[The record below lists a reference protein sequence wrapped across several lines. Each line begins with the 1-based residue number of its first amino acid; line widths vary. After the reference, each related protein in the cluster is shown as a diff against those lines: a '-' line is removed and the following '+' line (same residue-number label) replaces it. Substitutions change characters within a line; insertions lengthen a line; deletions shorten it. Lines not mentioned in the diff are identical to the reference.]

1 MLDFYPIKIVSARS
15 ILLNLI
21 LFTLVIITSC
31 SSKVKNGTSETGL
44 SKSETNIYI
53 RNSFDGLEAEI
64 IAKRNKEMESR
75 VITVNGFKMKFE
87 LKFYGKKPK
96 EGRSLYFSL
105 HGGGQTEPAV
115 NERQWVRHQD
125 LYKVNEG
132 IVFIP
137 RSPTNTWNMWHQ
149 DHIDPLFNRIIQNMI
164 MLYEV
169 DPNKV
174 YLMGYSA
181 GGDGVYQLA
190 PRMADRFAA
199 AAMMAGHPNET
210 SPLGLRNLPFTIH
223 MGENDTPYNRNKVAV
238 EWKGK
243 LKDLRIN
250 DPKGYPHLVT
260 IHQDKGHWMELLDTV
275 AITWMSGY
283 RRNPFPKKVVWKQD
297 DVTHNRFY
305 WLRDANPAERSLIV
319 ASIEGQTIEI
329 ENTSVSE
336 FTIML
341 NDSLIDMNKSVIVKY
356 DGKEVFS
363 ATVPRTSSTI
373 LKSISEY
380 GDPKSVYYGEISI
393 SLDNIKN

>member
-1 MLDFYPIKIVSARS
+1 MLKTKNIFTVF
-15 ILLNLI
+15 I
-21 LFTLVIITSC
+21 LFFILGCNMHQDSITKPLSQSEAINQANQCYNELKSDLVMERKNEMKNREITLNDV
-31 SSKVKNGTSETGL
+31 
-44 SKSETNIYI
+44 
-53 RNSFDGLEAEI
+53 
-64 IAKRNKEMESR
+64 
-75 VITVNGFKMKFE
+75 KMKFD
-87 LKFYGKKPK
+87 LKYYGVKPK
-96 EGRSLYFSL
+96 EGWSLYFSL

-115 NERQWVRHQD
+115 NEKQWVRHQD

-169 DPNKV
+169 DPDKV

-223 MGENDTPYNRNKVAV
+223 MGENDTPYNRNKVAA
-238 EWKGK
+238 EWRGK
-243 LKDLRIN
+243 LKDLRNN
-250 DPKGYPHLVT
+250 DPEGYPHLVT

-275 AITWMSGY
+275 AITWMSKY
-283 RRNPFPKKVVWKQD
+283 IRNPFPKKVVWKQD

-305 WLRDANPAERSLIV
+305 WLRDENPTERSLIV

-341 NDSLIDMNKSVIVKY
+341 NDSLIDMDKSVIVKY
-356 DGKEVFS
+356 DGKEVFN

-373 LKSISEY
+373 LKSIREY
-380 GDPKSVYYGEISI
+380 GDPESVYYGEINL
-393 SLDNIKN
+393 SLDNINK

>member
-1 MLDFYPIKIVSARS
+1 MKIFFTNQYFSALIIFF
-15 ILLNLI
+15 ILGCNVPQDSVTKPLSQSEALNQANQGYNALKSDLAMERKNEMKYREI
-21 LFTLVIITSC
+21 TLNDV
-31 SSKVKNGTSETGL
+31 
-44 SKSETNIYI
+44 
-53 RNSFDGLEAEI
+53 
-64 IAKRNKEMESR
+64 
-75 VITVNGFKMKFE
+75 KMKFD
-87 LKFYGKKPK
+87 LKYYGEKPK
-96 EGRSLYFSL
+96 EGWSLYFSL

-115 NERQWVRHQD
+115 NEKQWVRHQT

-223 MGENDTPYNRNKVAV
+223 MGENDTPYNRNKVAA
-238 EWKGK
+238 EWKDK
-243 LKDLRIN
+243 LKELKDK
-250 DPKGYPHLVT
+250 DSEGYPHLVK
-260 IHQDKGHWMELLDTV
+260 IHRNKGHWMELLDTV
-275 AITWMSGY
+275 AISWMNKY
-283 RRNPFPKKVVWKQD
+283 ERNPYPKKVVWKQD

-305 WLRDANPAERSLIV
+305 WLRVENPTERSLIV
-319 ASIEGQTIEI
+319 ARINGQLITIE
-329 ENTSVSE
+329 NASVSD
-336 FTIML
+336 FTILL
-341 NDSLIDMNKSVIVKY
+341 NDYLLDMDKSVTVKY
-356 DGKEVFS
+356 GGEELFNGIVM
-363 ATVPRTSSTI
+363 RQSSTI
-373 LKSISEY
+373 LETVTDY
-380 GDPKSVYYGEISI
+380 GDPKSVYYGEIPI
-393 SLDNIKN
+393 SLEVGS

>member
-1 MLDFYPIKIVSARS
+1 
-15 ILLNLI
+15 
-21 LFTLVIITSC
+21 
-31 SSKVKNGTSETGL
+31 
-44 SKSETNIYI
+44 
-53 RNSFDGLEAEI
+53 
-64 IAKRNKEMESR
+64 
-75 VITVNGFKMKFE
+75 
-87 LKFYGKKPK
+87 
-96 EGRSLYFSL
+96 
-105 HGGGQTEPAV
+105 
-115 NERQWVRHQD
+115 
-125 LYKVNEG
+125 
-132 IVFIP
+132 
-137 RSPTNTWNMWHQ
+137 MWHQ
-149 DHIDPLFNRIIQNMI
+149 DHIDPLLNRAIQNMI

-169 DPNKV
+169 NPNKV

-223 MGENDTPYNRNKVAV
+223 MGENDTPYNRNKVAT

-243 LKDLRIN
+243 LKALRNN

-275 AITWMSGY
+275 AITWMSRY

-305 WLRDANPAERSLIV
+305 WLRDENPAERSLIV
-319 ASIEGQTIEI
+319 ASIDGQTIEI
-329 ENTSVSE
+329 DNASVSD

-341 NDSLIDMNKSVIVKY
+341 NDSLIDMDKSVIVKY
-356 DGKEVFS
+356 DGKEIFN

-373 LKSISEY
+373 LKSIREY
-380 GDPKSVYYGEISI
+380 GDLKSVYYGEIPV
-393 SLDNIKN
+393 SLKNITK

>member
-1 MLDFYPIKIVSARS
+1 MVDFSLFHRFYR
-15 ILLNLI
+15 NLEI
-21 LFTLVIITSC
+21 VIITFLIFFTIASC
-31 SSKVKNGTSETGL
+31 NSNNKNNPARSRL
-44 SKSETNIYI
+44 SKSEAII
-53 RNSFDGLEAEI
+53 HAKNSFNNFKSELMKE
-64 IAKRNKEMESR
+64 RQKEMDLR
-75 VITVNGFKMKFE
+75 QITVDGMKMKFD
-87 LKFYGKKPK
+87 FQYFGKKPK

-115 NERQWVRHQD
+115 NEKQWVRHQD
-125 LYKVNEG
+125 LYKVKEG

-210 SPLGLRNLPFTIH
+210 SPLGLRNLPFTLH
-223 MGENDTPYNRNKVAV
+223 MGENDTPFNRNKVAA

-243 LKDLRIN
+243 LKDLRNN
-250 DPKGYPHLVT
+250 DPEGYPHLVT

-275 AITWMSGY
+275 AITWMSTY
-283 RRNPFPKKVVWKQD
+283 RRDPFPKKVVWKQD

-305 WLRDANPAERSLIV
+305 WLRDENPIERSLIV

-329 ENTSVSE
+329 ENTSVSD

-341 NDSLIDMNKSVIVKY
+341 NDSLIDMDKSVIVKY
-356 DGKEVFS
+356 DGKELFN
-363 ATVPRTSSTI
+363 ATVPRTSTTI
-373 LKSISEY
+373 LKSIREY
-380 GDPKSVYYGEISI
+380 GDPESVYYGEIPL
-393 SLDNIKN
+393 SLDNLTN

>member
-1 MLDFYPIKIVSARS
+1 MLGFYPINIVHHRFVF
-15 ILLNLI
+15 LNLF
-21 LFTLVIITSC
+21 FTILVIFSSC
-31 SSKVKNGTSETGL
+31 NSNNRNSPSKNGLSE
-44 SKSETNIYI
+44 SETNIYI
-53 RNSFDGLEAEI
+53 KNAFDDLEAEI
-64 IAKRNKEMESR
+64 ITNRKKEMDSR
-75 VITVNGFKMKFE
+75 FITVNGVKMKFE

-96 EGRSLYFSL
+96 EGWSLYFSL

-115 NERQWVRHQD
+115 NEKQWVRHQT
-125 LYKVNEG
+125 LYGVKEG

-149 DHIDPLFNRIIQNMI
+149 NHIDPLFNRIIQNMI

-223 MGENDTPYNRNKVAV
+223 MGENDTPYNRNKVAA

-243 LKDLRIN
+243 LKDLRNN
-250 DPKGYPHLVT
+250 DPEGYPHLVK

-275 AITWMSGY
+275 AITWMSSY

-305 WLRDANPAERSLIV
+305 WLRDENPTERSLIV

-329 ENTSVSE
+329 ENTSVSD

-341 NDSLIDMNKSVIVKY
+341 NDFLLDMDKSVTVKFGGKKIFNGIVYRK
-356 DGKEVFS
+356 S
-363 ATVPRTSSTI
+363 ATI
-373 LKSISEY
+373 LETVTEY
-380 GDPKSVYYGEISI
+380 GDPNSVYYGEIPI
-393 SLDNIKN
+393 SLEADS

>member
-1 MLDFYPIKIVSARS
+1 MVVFPIFHRFYRDLEIV
-15 ILLNLI
+15 ILTSFI
-21 LFTLVIITSC
+21 VFTFSSC
-31 SSKVKNGTSETGL
+31 NSKNRNIPVQSRL
-44 SKSETNIYI
+44 SKSEAII
-53 RNSFDGLEAEI
+53 HAKKSFNNFKSELMKE
-64 IAKRNKEMESR
+64 RQKEMDLR
-75 VITVNGFKMKFE
+75 QITVDGVKMKFE
-87 LKFYGKKPK
+87 LKFYGEKPK
-96 EGRSLYFSL
+96 EGWSLYFSL

-115 NERQWVRHQD
+115 NEKQWVRHQN
-125 LYKVNEG
+125 LYEVSEG
-132 IVFIP
+132 IVFVP

-210 SPLGLRNLPFTIH
+210 SPLGLRNLPFTLH
-223 MGENDTPYNRNKVAV
+223 MGENDTPYNRNKVAK
-238 EWKGK
+238 EWKGN
-243 LKDLRIN
+243 LKDLRNN
-250 DPKGYPHLVT
+250 DPEGYPHLVT
-260 IHQDKGHWMELLDTV
+260 IHQGKGHWMELLDTV
-275 AITWMSGY
+275 AISWMDNY
-283 RRNPFPKKVVWKQD
+283 KRNPYPKKVVWKQD

-305 WLRDANPAERSLIV
+305 WLRDENPTERSLIV

-341 NDSLIDMNKSVIVKY
+341 NDSLIDMDKSVILKY
-356 DGKEVFS
+356 DGKEIFN

-373 LKSISEY
+373 LKSIREY
-380 GDPKSVYYGEISI
+380 GDPESVYYGEIPV
-393 SLDNIKN
+393 SLGNVTK

>member
-1 MLDFYPIKIVSARS
+1 MDFYPIKIVSARS

-21 LFTLVIITSC
+21 FITLVIIISC
-31 SSKVKNGTSETGL
+31 SSKVENGTSETGL
-44 SKSETNIYI
+44 SISETNTFI
-53 RNSFDGLEAEI
+53 RNSFGELEAEI
-64 IAKRNKEMESR
+64 KAKRKKEMESR

-96 EGRSLYFSL
+96 EGWSLYFSL
-105 HGGGQTEPAV
+105 HGGGQTESAV
-115 NERQWVRHQD
+115 NEKQWVRHQD
-125 LYKVNEG
+125 LYKVKEG
-132 IVFIP
+132 MVFIP
-137 RSPTNTWNMWHQ
+137 RSPTDTWNMWHQ

-223 MGENDTPYNRNKVAV
+223 MGENDTPYNRNKVAA

-243 LKDLRIN
+243 LKDLRNN
-250 DPKGYPHLVT
+250 DPEGYPHLVT
-260 IHQDKGHWMELLDTV
+260 IHQNKGHWMELLDTV
-275 AITWMSGY
+275 AITWMSTY
-283 RRNPFPKKVVWKQD
+283 RRDPFPKKVVWKQD

-305 WLRDANPAERSLIV
+305 WLRDENPTERSLIV

-329 ENTSVSE
+329 ENTSVSD

-341 NDSLIDMNKSVIVKY
+341 NDLLIDMDKSVIVKY
-356 DGKEVFS
+356 DGKEVFN
-363 ATVPRTSSTI
+363 ATVPRTSTTI
-373 LKSISEY
+373 LKSIREY
-380 GDPKSVYYGEISI
+380 GDPESVYYGEIPL
-393 SLDNIKN
+393 SLDNVTN

>member
-1 MLDFYPIKIVSARS
+1 MFKTKSVFTVLIIFFIFGCNMPQDSVAKPLSQSEAINQANQCYDELKSDLIMERKNEMKNREIT
-15 ILLNLI
+15 LND
-21 LFTLVIITSC
+21 V
-31 SSKVKNGTSETGL
+31 
-44 SKSETNIYI
+44 
-53 RNSFDGLEAEI
+53 
-64 IAKRNKEMESR
+64 
-75 VITVNGFKMKFE
+75 KMKFD
-87 LKFYGKKPK
+87 LKYYGVKPK
-96 EGRSLYFSL
+96 EGWSLYFSL

-115 NERQWVRHQD
+115 NEKQWVRHQD

-169 DPNKV
+169 DPDKV

-223 MGENDTPYNRNKVAV
+223 MGENDTPYNRNKVAA

-243 LKDLRIN
+243 LKDLRNN
-250 DPKGYPHLVT
+250 DPEGYPHLVT

-275 AITWMSGY
+275 AITWMSRY
-283 RRNPFPKKVVWKQD
+283 IRNPFPKKVVWKQD

-305 WLRDANPAERSLIV
+305 WLRDENPTERSLICLLY
-319 ASIEGQTIEI
+319 
-329 ENTSVSE
+329 TSPSPR
-336 FTIML
+336 
-341 NDSLIDMNKSVIVKY
+341 DS
-356 DGKEVFS
+356 
-363 ATVPRTSSTI
+363 
-373 LKSISEY
+373 
-380 GDPKSVYYGEISI
+380 
-393 SLDNIKN
+393 

>member
-1 MLDFYPIKIVSARS
+1 MLGFYPVNIAYPRFVFFNLFFT
-15 ILLNLI
+15 ILV
-21 LFTLVIITSC
+21 LFSSC
-31 SSKVKNGTSETGL
+31 NGNNRNSMSKTGL
-44 SKSETNIYI
+44 SESETNIYI
-53 RNSFDGLEAEI
+53 KNAFDDLEAEI
-64 IAKRNKEMESR
+64 ILNRKKEMDSR
-75 VITVNGFKMKFE
+75 VITVNGVKMKFE

-96 EGRSLYFSL
+96 EGWSLYFSL

-115 NERQWVRHQD
+115 NEKQWVRHQT
-125 LYKVNEG
+125 LYDVGQG

-223 MGENDTPYNRNKVAV
+223 MGENDTPYNRNKVAA

-243 LKDLRIN
+243 LKELKDK
-250 DPKGYPHLVT
+250 DSEGYPHLVK
-260 IHQDKGHWMELLDTV
+260 IHRNKGHWMELLDTV
-275 AITWMSGY
+275 AISWMNKY
-283 RRNPFPKKVVWKQD
+283 ERNPYPKKVVWKQD

-305 WLRDANPAERSLIV
+305 WLRVENPTERSLIV
-319 ASIEGQTIEI
+319 ARINGQLITIE
-329 ENTSVSE
+329 NASVSY
-336 FTIML
+336 FTILL
-341 NDSLIDMNKSVIVKY
+341 NDYLLDMDKSVTVKY
-356 DGKEVFS
+356 GGEELFNGIVM
-363 ATVPRTSSTI
+363 RQSSTI
-373 LKSISEY
+373 LETVTEY
-380 GDPKSVYYGEISI
+380 GDPKSVYYGEIPI
-393 SLDNIKN
+393 SLEVGS

>member
-1 MLDFYPIKIVSARS
+1 MVDFP
-15 ILLNLI
+15 
-21 LFTLVIITSC
+21 LFHRFYRDLEIVIITSFIFFTISSC
-31 SSKVKNGTSETGL
+31 SSKNKNNHAQSRL
-44 SKSETNIYI
+44 SKSEAISHAK
-53 RNSFDGLEAEI
+53 NSFNNFKSELMRE
-64 IAKRNKEMESR
+64 RQKEMDSR
-75 VITVNGFKMKFE
+75 QITVDGIKMKFDFQFFGE
-87 LKFYGKKPK
+87 KPK
-96 EGRSLYFSL
+96 GGWSLYFSL

-115 NERQWVRHQD
+115 NEKQWVRHQN
-125 LYKVNEG
+125 LYEVSEG
-132 IVFIP
+132 IMFVP

-223 MGENDTPYNRNKVAV
+223 MGKNDTPYNRNKVAT

-243 LKDLRIN
+243 LKDLRNN
-250 DPKGYPHLVT
+250 DPEGYPHLVT

-275 AITWMSGY
+275 AITWMSRY
-283 RRNPFPKKVVWKQD
+283 TRDPFPKKVVWKQD

-305 WLRDANPAERSLIV
+305 WLKDENPTERSLII
-319 ASIEGQTIEI
+319 ARIEGQTIEI
-329 ENTSVSE
+329 ENTSVSY

-341 NDSLIDMNKSVIVKY
+341 NDLLIDMDKSVIVKY
-356 DGKEVFS
+356 DGKEIYN
-363 ATVPRTSSTI
+363 ATVPRTSMTI
-373 LKSISEY
+373 LKSIREY
-380 GDPKSVYYGEISI
+380 GDPKSVYYGEIPI
-393 SLDNIKN
+393 SLDNITM

>member
-1 MLDFYPIKIVSARS
+1 MLKTKNIFTVF
-15 ILLNLI
+15 I
-21 LFTLVIITSC
+21 LFFILGCNMHQDSITKPLSQSEAINQANQCYNELKSDLVMERKNEMKNREITLNDV
-31 SSKVKNGTSETGL
+31 
-44 SKSETNIYI
+44 
-53 RNSFDGLEAEI
+53 
-64 IAKRNKEMESR
+64 
-75 VITVNGFKMKFE
+75 KMKFD
-87 LKFYGKKPK
+87 LKYYGVKPK
-96 EGRSLYFSL
+96 EGWSLYFSL
-105 HGGGQTEPAV
+105 HGGGKTEPAV
-115 NERQWVRHQD
+115 NEKQWVRHQT

-223 MGENDTPYNRNKVAV
+223 MGENDTPYNRNKVAT

-243 LKDLRIN
+243 LKDLRNN
-250 DPKGYPHLVT
+250 DPEGYTHLVT

-275 AITWMSGY
+275 AITWMSRY
-283 RRNPFPKKVVWKQD
+283 RRNPFPKKIVWKQD

-305 WLRDANPAERSLIV
+305 WLRDENPTERSLIV
-319 ASIEGQTIEI
+319 ASINRQTIEI
-329 ENTSVSE
+329 EDTSVPE

-341 NDSLIDMNKSVIVKY
+341 NDSLLDMDKRVIVKY
-356 DGKEVFS
+356 DDKEIFN
-363 ATVPRTSSTI
+363 AAVPRTSSTI
-373 LKSISEY
+373 LKSIREY
-380 GDPKSVYYGEISI
+380 GDPNSVYYGEIPI
-393 SLDNIKN
+393 SLENVTK

>member
-1 MLDFYPIKIVSARS
+1 MVVFPIFHRFYRDLEIV
-15 ILLNLI
+15 ILTSFVF
-21 LFTLVIITSC
+21 FTISSC
-31 SSKVKNGTSETGL
+31 NGENRNIPVQSRL
-44 SKSETNIYI
+44 SKSEAII
-53 RNSFDGLEAEI
+53 HAKKSFNNFKSELIKE
-64 IAKRNKEMESR
+64 RQKEMDLR
-75 VITVNGFKMKFE
+75 QITVDGVKMKFE

-96 EGRSLYFSL
+96 EGWSLYFSL

-115 NERQWVRHQD
+115 NEKQWVRHQN
-125 LYKVNEG
+125 LYEVSEG
-132 IVFIP
+132 IVFVP

-169 DPNKV
+169 DPDKV

-223 MGENDTPYNRNKVAV
+223 MGENDTPYNRNKVAT

-243 LKDLRIN
+243 LKDLRNN
-250 DPKGYPHLVT
+250 DPEGYPHLVT

-275 AITWMSGY
+275 AITWMSTY
-283 RRNPFPKKVVWKQD
+283 RRDPFPKKVVWKQD

-305 WLRDANPAERSLIV
+305 WLRDENPTERSLIV

-341 NDSLIDMNKSVIVKY
+341 NDSLIDMDKSVIVKY
-356 DGKEVFS
+356 DGKEVFN

-373 LKSISEY
+373 LKSIREY
-380 GDPKSVYYGEISI
+380 GDPESVYYGEIPL
-393 SLDNIKN
+393 SLDNVTN

>member
-1 MLDFYPIKIVSARS
+1 MVVFPIFHRFYRDLEIV
-15 ILLNLI
+15 ILTSFI
-21 LFTLVIITSC
+21 FFTISSC
-31 SSKVKNGTSETGL
+31 NGENRNIPVQSRL
-44 SKSETNIYI
+44 SKSEAII
-53 RNSFDGLEAEI
+53 HAKKSFNNFKSELMKE
-64 IAKRNKEMESR
+64 RQKEMDLR
-75 VITVNGFKMKFE
+75 QITVDGVKMKFE

-96 EGRSLYFSL
+96 EGWSLYFSL

-115 NERQWVRHQD
+115 NEKQWVRHQN
-125 LYKVNEG
+125 LYEVSEG
-132 IVFIP
+132 IVFVP

-210 SPLGLRNLPFTIH
+210 SPLGLRNLPFTLH
-223 MGENDTPYNRNKVAV
+223 MGENDTPYNRNKVAK

-243 LKDLRIN
+243 LKDLRNN
-250 DPKGYPHLVT
+250 DPEGYPHLVT
-260 IHQDKGHWMELLDTV
+260 IHKGKGHWMELLDTV
-275 AITWMSGY
+275 AISWMDNY
-283 RRNPFPKKVVWKQD
+283 KRNPYPKKVVWKQD

-305 WLRDANPAERSLIV
+305 WLRDENPTERSLIV

-329 ENTSVSE
+329 ENTSVSD

-341 NDSLIDMNKSVIVKY
+341 NDSLIDMDKSVIVKY
-356 DGKEVFS
+356 DGKEVFN
-363 ATVPRTSSTI
+363 ATVPRTSTTI
-373 LKSISEY
+373 LKSIREY
-380 GDPKSVYYGEISI
+380 GDPESVYYGEIPL
-393 SLDNIKN
+393 SLDNINK

>member
-1 MLDFYPIKIVSARS
+1 MLKTKNIFTVFIIFF
-15 ILLNLI
+15 ILGCNMHQDGITKPLSQSEAINQANQCYNELKSDLVMERKNEMKNREITLND
-21 LFTLVIITSC
+21 V
-31 SSKVKNGTSETGL
+31 
-44 SKSETNIYI
+44 
-53 RNSFDGLEAEI
+53 
-64 IAKRNKEMESR
+64 
-75 VITVNGFKMKFE
+75 KMKFD
-87 LKFYGKKPK
+87 LKYYGVKPK
-96 EGRSLYFSL
+96 EGWSLYFSL

-115 NERQWVRHQD
+115 NEKQWVRHQT

-137 RSPTNTWNMWHQ
+137 RSPTDTWNMWHQ

-223 MGENDTPYNRNKVAV
+223 MGENDTPYNRNKIAT

-243 LKDLRIN
+243 LKDLRNN
-250 DPKGYPHLVT
+250 DPEGYPHLVT

-275 AITWMSGY
+275 AITWMSRY
-283 RRNPFPKKVVWKQD
+283 RRNPFPKKIVWKQD

-305 WLRDANPAERSLIV
+305 WLRDENPTERSLIV
-319 ASIEGQTIEI
+319 ASIKRQTIII
-329 ENTSVSE
+329 ENSSVTE
-336 FTIML
+336 FTIMI
-341 NDSLIDMNKSVIVKY
+341 NDSLLDMDKRVIVKY
-356 DGKEVFS
+356 DDKEIFN
-363 ATVPRTSSTI
+363 ATVPRTYSTI
-373 LKSISEY
+373 LKSIREY
-380 GDPKSVYYGEISI
+380 GDPNSVYYGEIPI
-393 SLDNIKN
+393 SLENVTK